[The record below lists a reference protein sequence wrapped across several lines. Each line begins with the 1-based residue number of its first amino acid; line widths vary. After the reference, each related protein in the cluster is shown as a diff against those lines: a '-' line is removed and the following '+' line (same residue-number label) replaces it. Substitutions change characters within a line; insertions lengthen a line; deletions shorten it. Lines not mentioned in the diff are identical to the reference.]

1 MNVLSGAGIRE
12 RLNTRD
18 PKQQASRLVIS
29 PLLEPQEQIRDD
41 QASVDIRL
49 GFEFAF
55 VDPSAHTSV
64 DEIPDGGSAPPSL
77 ARYFRRQYAAFGRSI
92 VIHPHQF
99 VLAST
104 LEYLRLPSDL
114 MAYVIGRSTWGRLGL
129 IVATA
134 VGIQPSFAGV
144 LTLELKNL
152 GETPISLYPGQAIA
166 QLFFHK
172 VDSAKT
178 QGAGLGQ
185 YSGSIDILPRRLS
198 SNITHEK
205 LKRLKAATKKK

>member
-1 MNVLSGAGIRE
+1 ME
-12 RLNTRD
+12 
-18 PKQQASRLVIS
+18 PK
-29 PLLEPQEQIRDD
+29 EQIRDD
-41 QASVDIRL
+41 QASIDIRL

-55 VDPSAHTSV
+55 VDPSAHASV
-64 DEIPDGGSAPPSL
+64 DEFLPNDGHAPPLSQF
-77 ARYFRRQYAAFGRSI
+77 FRRRYVALGHHV

-104 LEYLRLPSDL
+104 LEYLRLPHDL

-152 GETPISLYPGQAIA
+152 GEVPISLYPGQAIA

-172 VDSAKT
+172 IDAKRVE
-178 QGAGLGQ
+178 GSGLGQ

-198 SNITHEK
+198 SPITHKK
-205 LKRLKAATKKK
+205 LAALRKKPSGP